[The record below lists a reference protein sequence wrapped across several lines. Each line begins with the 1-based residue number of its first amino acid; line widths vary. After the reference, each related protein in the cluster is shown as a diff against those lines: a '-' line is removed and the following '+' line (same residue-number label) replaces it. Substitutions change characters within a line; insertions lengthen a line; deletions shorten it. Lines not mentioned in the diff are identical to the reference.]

1 MTVTIRYSEN
11 IKDETIYSYTHK
23 WVADFNIPTEEGSNF
38 GGFHGLKDSI
48 TRQFEQFSVT
58 NTSGDKATIILSGE
72 ISFNLCHRAIYGKV
86 ESLELGKEG
95 LIQNV
100 NSHIII
106 EKHLVEPQLIFNDLN
121 IIGEY
126 DDFKITA
133 ENRKNDIH
141 QIGFNFKKDN
151 ADILLE
157 ILETQ
162 GVDVST
168 PLKDMASA
176 SQFNMPVIDTLGTN
190 DNNEILLA
198 A

>member
-23 WVADFNIPTEEGSNF
+23 WIADFNIPTEEGSNF

-72 ISFNLCHRAIYGKV
+72 ISFNLHHMAIYGKV

-95 LIQNV
+95 LIQNLK
-100 NSHIII
+100 NHTII
-106 EKHLVEPQLIFNDLN
+106 EKHLVEPQLIFNNLN
-121 IIGEY
+121 IVGEY

-141 QIGFNFKKDN
+141 QIGFNLKKDN

-157 ILETQ
+157 ILKTQ

-176 SQFNMPVIDTLGTN
+176 SQFNIPVIDTLGTN
-190 DNNEILLA
+190 DSNEILLA

>member
-11 IKDETIYSYTHK
+11 IKNETIYSYTHK
-23 WVADFNIPTEEGSNF
+23 WIADFNIPTEEGYNF
-38 GGFHGLKDSI
+38 AGFHGLKDSI
-48 TRQFEQFSVT
+48 ARQFEQFSVT

-72 ISFNLCHRAIYGKV
+72 ISYNLCHRAIYGKV
-86 ESLELGKEG
+86 ETLELGKEG
-95 LIQNV
+95 VIQNV
-100 NSHIII
+100 KGHSII
-106 EKHLVEPQLIFNDLN
+106 EKHLVEPQLILN
-121 IIGEY
+121 NLSIIGEY

-141 QIGFNFKKDN
+141 QIGFNLKKDN

-157 ILETQ
+157 ILKNQ
-162 GVDVST
+162 GVDVNT

-176 SQFNMPVIDTLGTN
+176 NQFNIPVIDTLGTN
-190 DNNEILLA
+190 DSNEILLA

>member
-23 WVADFNIPTEEGSNF
+23 WIADFNIPTEEGSNF

-106 EKHLVEPQLIFNDLN
+106 EKHLVEPQLIFNYLN

-141 QIGFNFKKDN
+141 QIGFNLKKDN

-157 ILETQ
+157 ILKTQ

>member
-1 MTVTIRYSEN
+1 MTLIVRFNGN

-23 WVADFNIPTEEGSNF
+23 WIADFNIATEEGANF

-58 NTSGDKATIILSGE
+58 NISGDKATIILSGE
-72 ISFNLCHRAIYGKV
+72 VSFNLYDRVIYGKV

-95 LIQNV
+95 VIQTV
-100 NSHIII
+100 EGHSII
-106 EKHLVEPQLIFNDLN
+106 EKHLVEPQLIFDNLN

-126 DDFKITA
+126 DYFKMPA

-141 QIGFNFKKDN
+141 QIGFNLKENN
-151 ADILLE
+151 ADILLG
-157 ILETQ
+157 ILKTQ
-162 GVDVST
+162 GIDINT

-176 SQFNMPVIDTLGTN
+176 SQFNIPLIDTLGTN
-190 DNNEILLA
+190 DSNEILLVA
-198 A
+198 

>member
-11 IKDETIYSYTHK
+11 IKNETIYSYTHK
-23 WVADFNIPTEEGSNF
+23 WIADFNIPTEEGYNF
-38 GGFHGLKDSI
+38 AGFHGLKDSI
-48 TRQFEQFSVT
+48 ARQFEQFSVT

-86 ESLELGKEG
+86 ETLELGKEG
-95 LIQNV
+95 IIQNV
-100 NSHIII
+100 KGHSII
-106 EKHLVEPQLIFNDLN
+106 EKHLVEPKLIFNNLN

-126 DDFKITA
+126 DDFKVTA

-141 QIGFNFKKDN
+141 QIGFNLKKNN

-157 ILETQ
+157 ILKNQ
-162 GVDVST
+162 GVDVNT
-168 PLKDMASA
+168 PLKDMESA
-176 SQFNMPVIDTLGTN
+176 SQFNIPVIDTLGTN
-190 DNNEILLA
+190 DSNDILLA

>member
-23 WVADFNIPTEEGSNF
+23 WIADFNIPTEEGSNF

-106 EKHLVEPQLIFNDLN
+106 EKHLVEPQLIFNDSN

-141 QIGFNFKKDN
+141 QIGFNLKKDN

-157 ILETQ
+157 ILKTQ

>member
-1 MTVTIRYSEN
+1 MTVTIRYSGN
-11 IKDETIYSYTHK
+11 IKDETIYSYTKK
-23 WVADFNIPTEEGSNF
+23 WIAEFNMPTEEGYNF

-86 ESLELGKEG
+86 ETLELGKEG

-100 NSHIII
+100 KGHSII
-106 EKHLVEPQLIFNDLN
+106 ERHLVEPQLIFNNLN
-121 IIGEY
+121 IVGEY
-126 DDFKITA
+126 DDFKVTA

-141 QIGFNFKKDN
+141 QIGFNLKKDN

-162 GVDVST
+162 SVDVNI
-168 PLKDMASA
+168 PLKDMVSA
-176 SQFNMPVIDTLGTN
+176 SQFNIQVIDTLGTN
-190 DNNEILLA
+190 DSNEILLA

>member
-23 WVADFNIPTEEGSNF
+23 WIADFNIPTEEGSNF

-95 LIQNV
+95 LTQNEGD
-100 NSHIII
+100 NAII
-106 EKHLVEPQLIFNDLN
+106 EKHLVEPQLILN
-121 IIGEY
+121 NLSIIGEY

-141 QIGFNFKKDN
+141 QIGFNLKKDN

-157 ILETQ
+157 ILKNQ
-162 GVDVST
+162 GVDVNT

-176 SQFNMPVIDTLGTN
+176 NQFNIPVIDTLGTN
-190 DNNEILLA
+190 DSNEILLA

>member
-23 WVADFNIPTEEGSNF
+23 WIADFNIPTEEGSNF

-86 ESLELGKEG
+86 ESLELGKAG
-95 LIQNV
+95 LIQNEGD
-100 NSHIII
+100 NAII
-106 EKHLVEPQLIFNDLN
+106 EKHLVEPQLILN
-121 IIGEY
+121 NLSIIGEY

-141 QIGFNFKKDN
+141 QIGFNLKKDN

-157 ILETQ
+157 ILKNQ
-162 GVDVST
+162 GVDVNT

-176 SQFNMPVIDTLGTN
+176 NQFNIPVIDTLGTN
-190 DNNEILLA
+190 DSNEILLA

>member
-23 WVADFNIPTEEGSNF
+23 WIADFNIPTEEGSNF

-95 LIQNV
+95 LIQNEGD
-100 NSHIII
+100 NAII
-106 EKHLVEPQLIFNDLN
+106 EKHLVEPQLILN
-121 IIGEY
+121 NLSIIGEY

-141 QIGFNFKKDN
+141 QIGFNLKKDN

-157 ILETQ
+157 ILKNQ
-162 GVDVST
+162 GVDVNT
-168 PLKDMASA
+168 LLKDMASA
-176 SQFNMPVIDTLGTN
+176 NQFNIPVIDTLGTN
-190 DNNEILLA
+190 DSNEILLA

>member
-23 WVADFNIPTEEGSNF
+23 WIADFNIPTEEGSNF

-95 LIQNV
+95 LIQNEGD
-100 NSHIII
+100 NAII
-106 EKHLVEPQLIFNDLN
+106 EKHLVEPQLILN
-121 IIGEY
+121 NLSITGEY

-141 QIGFNFKKDN
+141 QIGFNLKKDN

-157 ILETQ
+157 ILKNQ
-162 GVDVST
+162 GVDVNT
-168 PLKDMASA
+168 LLKDMASA
-176 SQFNMPVIDTLGTN
+176 NQFNIPVIDTLGTN
-190 DNNEILLA
+190 DSNEILLA

>member
-1 MTVTIRYSEN
+1 
-11 IKDETIYSYTHK
+11 
-23 WVADFNIPTEEGSNF
+23 
-38 GGFHGLKDSI
+38 GLKDSI

-58 NTSGDKATIILSGE
+58 NTSGNKATIIMSGE
-72 ISFNLCHRAIYGKV
+72 INFNLCHRAIYGKV

-141 QIGFNFKKDN
+141 QIGFNLKKDN

-157 ILETQ
+157 ILKSQ
-162 GVDVST
+162 GVDVNL
-168 PLKDMASA
+168 PLKDMVSA
-176 SQFNMPVIDTLGTN
+176 SQFNIPVIDALGTN
-190 DNNEILLA
+190 DSNEILLA

>member
-1 MTVTIRYSEN
+1 MTVTIGFNAN

-23 WVADFNIPTEEGSNF
+23 WIADFNIPTEEGSNF

-58 NTSGDKATIILSGE
+58 NTSGNKATIIMSGE
-72 ISFNLCHRAIYGKV
+72 INFNLCHRAIYGKV

-141 QIGFNFKKDN
+141 QIGFNLKKDN

-157 ILETQ
+157 ILKSQ
-162 GVDVST
+162 GVDVNL
-168 PLKDMASA
+168 PLKDMVSA
-176 SQFNMPVIDTLGTN
+176 SQFNIPVIDALGTN
-190 DNNEILLA
+190 DSNEILLA

>member
-1 MTVTIRYSEN
+1 MAVTIRFNGN
-11 IKDETIYSYTHK
+11 IKNETIYSYTHK
-23 WVADFNIPTEEGSNF
+23 WIADFNIPTEEGANF

-95 LIQNV
+95 IIQNA

-106 EKHLVEPQLIFNDLN
+106 EKHLVEPQLIFNNLN
-121 IIGEY
+121 VIGDY
-126 DDFKITA
+126 DDFKVTA

-141 QIGFNFKKDN
+141 QIGFNLKKNN

-157 ILETQ
+157 ILKAQ
-162 GVDVST
+162 DIDINT

-176 SQFNMPVIDTLGTN
+176 SQFNMPVIDTLGAN
-190 DNNEILLA
+190 DSNDILLA

>member
-23 WVADFNIPTEEGSNF
+23 WIADFNMPTEEGSNF
-38 GGFHGLKDSI
+38 VGFHGLKNAEI
-48 TRQFEQFSVT
+48 RQYEQFSVT
-58 NTSGDKATIILSGE
+58 NTSGDKATIIMSGE
-72 ISFNLCHRAIYGKV
+72 ISYNYCHRTIYGKV
-86 ESLELGKEG
+86 EILELGKEG
-95 LIQNV
+95 IVQNEKGQP
-100 NSHIII
+100 II
-106 EKHLVEPQLIFNDLN
+106 EKHLVEPQLIFNNLN

-141 QIGFNFKKDN
+141 QIGFNLKKGN

-157 ILETQ
+157 ILKTQ
-162 GVDVST
+162 GVDVNM
-168 PLKDMASA
+168 PLKNMASA
-176 SQFNMPVIDTLGTN
+176 SQFNIPVIDALGIN
-190 DNNEILLA
+190 DNNDILLA

>member
-23 WVADFNIPTEEGSNF
+23 WIADFNIPTEEDSNF

-141 QIGFNFKKDN
+141 QIGFNLKKDN

-157 ILETQ
+157 ILKTQ

>member
-1 MTVTIRYSEN
+1 
-11 IKDETIYSYTHK
+11 KDETIYSYTHK
-23 WVADFNIPTEEGSNF
+23 WIADFNIPTEEGSNF

-72 ISFNLCHRAIYGKV
+72 IRFNLCHRAIYGKV

-141 QIGFNFKKDN
+141 QIGFNLKKDN

-157 ILETQ
+157 ILKTQ

>member
-23 WVADFNIPTEEGSNF
+23 WIADFNIPTEEGSNF

-48 TRQFEQFSVT
+48 TRQFEQFSVM

-86 ESLELGKEG
+86 ENLELGKEG
-95 LIQNV
+95 LIQNEGD
-100 NSHIII
+100 NAII
-106 EKHLVEPQLIFNDLN
+106 EKHLVEPQLILN
-121 IIGEY
+121 NLSIIGEY

-141 QIGFNFKKDN
+141 QIGFNLKKDN

-157 ILETQ
+157 ILKNQ
-162 GVDVST
+162 GVDVNT

-176 SQFNMPVIDTLGTN
+176 NQFNIPVIDTLGTN
-190 DNNEILLA
+190 DSNEILLA